1 MKVLGK
7 EKKKHTSD
15 HPGRTDATQGWE
27 LKALLSQP
35 GWGLEEVF
43 PKPSSE

>member
-7 EKKKHTSD
+7 KNNTSD

-27 LKALLSQP
+27 AEGAPERNWLGAGEGGPETKL
-35 GWGLEEVF
+35 
-43 PKPSSE
+43 